1 MTRINWS
8 ASGERFFESGVDRGV
23 LYTAGNPGVP
33 WVGLISISESSNGG
47 EPTPLYFD
55 GIKYRNLAGA
65 EEFEASLTALS
76 SPSEF
81 DDCVGFKTLAP
92 GLIATQQP
100 RKEFGLSYRTL
111 IGNDVD
117 GYGHGYKIHLVYN
130 ALASPS
136 QRDYKSQS
144 NSPDPANFNWNI
156 STRAIPVVN
165 SKHTAHLI
173 VDSRDISAALLQD
186 VEDVLYG
193 TESTAPEMPTV
204 AELIAIL
211 N

>member
-8 ASGERFFESGVDRGV
+8 VSGERFFESGVDRGV
-23 LYTAGNPGVP
+23 LYTEGNPGVP
-33 WVGLISISESSNGG
+33 WVGLISVSESSNGG

-117 GYGHGYKIHLVYN
+117 GYEHGYKIHLVYN

-186 VEDVLYG
+186 IEDVLYG
-193 TESTAPEMPTV
+193 TESTSPEMPTV
-204 AELIAIL
+204 AELITIL